1 MDRRTFLAGT
11 GAVLLAAPL
20 AAEAQQEKKLPR
32 IGFLVFTSSELRYR
46 GFQQGLRELSYVE
59 GQNIVIEFRSAD
71 GSLERLNDLAR
82 ELVRL
87 PVDVLVA
94 GSTLGAEASKRAT
107 SNTVPIVMANV
118 ADPVESG
125 LVSSLARPSGNI
137 TGLTTMDQE
146 LVGKRLELMREVIP
160 RLRRAAVLW
169 DEDAKHNA
177 AMLNRAKAIAK
188 SFGVE
193 VRSLPV
199 RPPVPEIDK
208 ALEMAAK
215 WRADVLIAL
224 DDALIFGNR
233 TRIIA
238 LAARYKLPAIYGYR
252 EVPDAGGFMAYGPNR
267 YEMYRRAATYVDK
280 ILKGTKPADLP
291 IEQPTKFELVI
302 NLKTAKAL
310 GLTIP
315 PSVLG
320 RADEVIQ

>member
-11 GAVLLAAPL
+11 SAVLLAAPL
-20 AAEAQQEKKLPR
+20 AAEVQQERKLPR

-87 PVDVLVA
+87 PVDVIVA

-107 SNTVPIVMANV
+107 STVPIVMANV

-125 LVSSLARPSGNI
+125 LVSSLARPRGNI
-137 TGLTTMDQE
+137 TGLTTMGPE

-177 AMLNRAKAIAK
+177 AMLNRAKATAK

-233 TRIIA
+233 TRIVA
-238 LAARYKLPAIYGYR
+238 LAARYKLPAIYG
-252 EVPDAGGFMAYGPNR
+252 
-267 YEMYRRAATYVDK
+267 
-280 ILKGTKPADLP
+280 
-291 IEQPTKFELVI
+291 
-302 NLKTAKAL
+302 
-310 GLTIP
+310 
-315 PSVLG
+315 
-320 RADEVIQ
+320 